1 MDKVIFNKEEHRY
14 TLLRDNGE
22 KIDLVSVTQLLAKHG
37 LTSDYSAVDT
47 DVLAKKAERGSIV
60 HEELERYVKYG
71 EIGFTGEL
79 QAFIDLCKEK
89 KIKPLKSEFIV
100 FNDEI
105 AGTVDVAGIIGE
117 NELPFIGDYKTTAH
131 LNQESVAW
139 QLSLYAYLNNEEI
152 FEKYLV
158 FHFSDA
164 NTCKMVEIMPIPESE
179 IEKLLECERN
189 CELYQKKT
197 LELAAI
203 DCEKIIAVQR
213 ELKSLDDRKKELET
227 QENELKTFLVQK
239 MEETGVK
246 QIVNDY
252 FKITY
257 IASSERTTID
267 SAKLKQEMP
276 DVARQYSRISISR
289 PTVRITL
296 KG

>member
-1 MDKVIFNKEEHRY
+1 MDKVIFNKEQHRY
-14 TLLRDNGE
+14 TLVKDNGE

-37 LTSDYSAVDT
+37 LVSDYSAVDA

-79 QAFIDLCKEK
+79 QAFIELCKEK
-89 KIKPLKSEFIV
+89 NIKPLKSEFIV
-100 FNDEI
+100 NNDEV

-139 QLSLYAYLNNEEI
+139 QLSLYSYLNNEEI

-158 FHFSDA
+158 FHFPDA
-164 NTCKMVEIMPIPESE
+164 DTCKMVEIMPIPEIE
-179 IEKLLECERN
+179 IE
-189 CELYQKKT
+189 
-197 LELAAI
+197 
-203 DCEKIIAVQR
+203 R
-213 ELKSLDDRKKELET
+213 ELKKLDDRKKELEM

-276 DVARQYSRISISR
+276 EIAKQFSKTSISR